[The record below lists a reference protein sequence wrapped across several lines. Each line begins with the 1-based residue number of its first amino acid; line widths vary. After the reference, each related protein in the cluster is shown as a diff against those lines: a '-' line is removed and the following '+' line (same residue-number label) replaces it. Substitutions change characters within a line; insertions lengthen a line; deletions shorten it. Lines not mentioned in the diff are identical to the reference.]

1 MPFLP
6 LLLDARGLTPTQIA
20 QVMFI
25 LPVFS
30 LFVPSLWGMLADALR
45 ARVLLLRIASLGGAL
60 SMLLLL
66 FDWKLAGSFLAV
78 SCMCFFRSSV
88 TPLADAAAHSMLEG
102 SRARFS
108 RIRLWGSLGF
118 ALFAGLGGYLDVSH
132 HPERLVMISSTL
144 YLIAFCFAL
153 RMEAPPLQHQPRV
166 LGRTLQFIFA
176 SSLPLLLFGT
186 VLHYVGHSM
195 FDVYFGLHMRALHYD
210 DSFVGLAWLI
220 GVLCEV
226 GVMFFGPRILAFSDP
241 RRLMAFSTAAA
252 IVRWFIVASTGD
264 RALILASQTLHA
276 FTFGLWYIS
285 MVKFVQDEAPEEL
298 RTSMQ
303 SVVLSSIG
311 LGMMFGYLLGG
322 VLFEEGGG
330 RTVFLAAAV
339 ASTCATACYVRLAS
353 QRLVRAVS

>member
-6 LLLDARGLTPTQIA
+6 LLLDARGLSPTQIA
-20 QVMFI
+20 KVMFI

-30 LFVPSLWGMLADALR
+30 LFVPSLWGMLADKFR
-45 ARVLLLRIASLGGAL
+45 ARVLLLRVAALGGSL

-66 FDWKLAGSFLAV
+66 FDWKIAGSFFAV
-78 SCMCFFRSSV
+78 ACMCFFRSSV

-102 SRARFS
+102 SSARFS

-118 ALFAGLGGYLDVSH
+118 ALCAGLGGFLDVSH
-132 HPERLVMISSTL
+132 HPERLVMISSSL
-144 YLIAFCFAL
+144 YLVSFLLAL

-166 LGRTLQFIFA
+166 LGRTLEFILA
-176 SSLPLLLFGT
+176 SSLPLLLLGT

-195 FDVYFGLHMRALHYD
+195 FDVYFGLHMRALGYD

-226 GVMFFGPRILAFSDP
+226 AVMFFGPRILTFADP
-241 RRLMAFSTAAA
+241 RRLMAFCTAAA
-252 IVRWFIVASTGD
+252 ILRWFVVASTD
-264 RALILASQTLHA
+264 HRVLILTSQTLHA

-285 MVKFVQDEAPEEL
+285 MVKHVQDEAPEEL

-303 SVVLSSIG
+303 SVVLSAIG

-322 VLFEEGGG
+322 HLFEAGGG

-339 ASTCATACYVRLAS
+339 ASTCATVCYVRLAS
-353 QRLVRAVS
+353 TRLARAVS